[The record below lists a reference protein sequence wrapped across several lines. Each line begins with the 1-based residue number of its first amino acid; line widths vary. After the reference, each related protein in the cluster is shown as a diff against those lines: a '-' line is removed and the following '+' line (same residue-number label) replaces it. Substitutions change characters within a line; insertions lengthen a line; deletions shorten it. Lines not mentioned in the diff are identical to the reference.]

1 MNYKENIYED
11 EYYEI
16 FHHEKFSNVPGMVV
30 IKPKLENWYSIDA
43 AIEKLAI
50 LEKIIRDYLLE
61 IGIELVGIYREQNE
75 EGKFEI
81 TMIPY
86 HVHQLNLLGISP
98 DLYQPFIEK
107 YLNSFDSS
115 HINEVKLINK
125 KLSLKLGNVG
135 E

>member
-1 MNYKENIYED
+1 MNYKKYIYED
-11 EYYEI
+11 EYYKI
-16 FHHEKFSNVPGMVV
+16 FNHEKFNNVPGMVV
-30 IKPKLENWYSIDA
+30 IKPKSENWYSTDA
-43 AIEKLAI
+43 AIERLAI
-50 LEKIIRDYLLE
+50 LEKSIRDYLLE

-86 HVHQLNLLGISP
+86 HIHQLNLLGISP

-115 HINEVKLINK
+115 HINEVNSINK
-125 KLSLKLGNVG
+125 KLSLKLRNVG